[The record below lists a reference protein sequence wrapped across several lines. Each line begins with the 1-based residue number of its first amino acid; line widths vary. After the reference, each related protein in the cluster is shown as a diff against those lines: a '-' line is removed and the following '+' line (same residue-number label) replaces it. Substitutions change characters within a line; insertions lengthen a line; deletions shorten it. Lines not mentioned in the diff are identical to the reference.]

1 MQAKRLSDDPFDA
14 ISLHGPSDLPVHT
27 DSNPVVFEVVS
38 LENQGKSLT
47 MQALP
52 PFIYLLKLPSF
63 TQQMHLW
70 EFEHLVTIRRTAVFV
85 PWRGGRLK

>member
-38 LENQGKSLT
+38 LEKS
-47 MQALP
+47 
-52 PFIYLLKLPSF
+52 
-63 TQQMHLW
+63 
-70 EFEHLVTIRRTAVFV
+70 
-85 PWRGGRLK
+85 G

>member
-1 MQAKRLSDDPFDA
+1 
-14 ISLHGPSDLPVHT
+14 
-27 DSNPVVFEVVS
+27 
-38 LENQGKSLT
+38 LT